1 MNGLDFSKLT
11 VKDIELVISV
21 KGKAG
26 GVVPHAEASG
36 FRFCLPRKDH
46 GLVLIQK
53 GKSRYVFE
61 NGAVLETSRGA
72 LVYLPRGEGY
82 YVETLEDVECI
93 CVNFSVFENISG
105 APMIYYPKNYSRWEE
120 LYETLLRVWRYPAP
134 GYAARCKSLLYDMLA
149 SIEEERQAKYLSK
162 DKKQIIEN
170 AIFYMEEE
178 FRQGNN
184 VDIPRLAAQCN
195 MSSTYFRRLFRGI
208 YGVSPKQYIL
218 SVRMRWARTMLKST
232 ENSITK
238 IAENCGFDNVYYF
251 SRAFRIHEGISP
263 SEYRNQ
269 YKEIEEKRNG

>member
-11 VKDIELVISV
+11 VEDIELVISV
-21 KGKAG
+21 KGKG
-26 GVVPHAEASG
+26 GAIEPHVEGSG
-36 FRFCLPRKDH
+36 YRFCLARKNH

-120 LYETLLRVWRYPAP
+120 LYETLLRFWRYPAP

-149 SIEEERQAKYLSK
+149 SIEEERQAKYISK
-162 DKKQIIEN
+162 DKKKIIEN

-178 FRQGNN
+178 FRRGNN

-195 MSSTYFRRLFRGI
+195 MSSTYFRRLFHGI

-218 SVRMRWARTMLKST
+218 SARMRWARTMLKST